1 MAPPVNR
8 DILIQR
14 RHWLTFSLSRKE
26 GDASARWADNNLL
39 DLKWEEI
46 GEHYGRYR
54 LHVPEAERAM
64 ARSLERYG

>member
-1 MAPPVNR
+1 V
-8 DILIQR
+8 L
-14 RHWLTFSLSRKE
+14 
-26 GDASARWADNNLL
+26 RWADNQLL

-64 ARSLERYG
+64 ARSEHSIRDTNRRMKRRHLSTPSDRSPPR

>member
-8 DILIQR
+8 DVLIGAG
-14 RHWLTFSLSRKE
+14 HWLTFNLSRKE
-26 GDASARWADNNLL
+26 GTRMLRWADNQLL

-54 LHVPEAERAM
+54 LHVPGAG
-64 ARSLERYG
+64 RSTDW